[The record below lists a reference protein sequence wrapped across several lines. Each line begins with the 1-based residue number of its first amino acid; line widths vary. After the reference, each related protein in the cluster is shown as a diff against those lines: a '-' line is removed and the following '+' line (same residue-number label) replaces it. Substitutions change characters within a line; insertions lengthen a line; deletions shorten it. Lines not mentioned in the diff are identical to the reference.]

1 MDRKPKSLIM
11 APGTKMATTAAA
23 IRITRMVPRVTR
35 RLVRDCFIRLLFRA
49 NRSVTRMEAIPK
61 ASPEPPPTTV
71 INRVPSTTPPRSWG
85 INRATNTGNTWE
97 VESRGMRSPGTVWPR
112 AWSAATSS
120 AVMQWPRMYRP
131 MRMQATPMGGISRA
145 LSRAPF
151 RAALSLL
158 PDQMAWA

>member
-1 MDRKPKSLIM
+1 MGPHGQPYRQNAQADRHPQEKRIKRQVHKVPRQHRDGAGENGGQGKPRGIFPLSHSPPHMGRKTTAPRSPMDRKPKSLIM

-71 INRVPSTTPPRSWG
+71 INRCPAPPR
-85 INRATNTGNTWE
+85 
-97 VESRGMRSPGTVWPR
+97 PGVG
-112 AWSAATSS
+112 A
-120 AVMQWPRMYRP
+120 
-131 MRMQATPMGGISRA
+131 
-145 LSRAPF
+145 
-151 RAALSLL
+151 
-158 PDQMAWA
+158 